1 LGELN
6 LEEISL
12 DEMWEVIESFGID
25 RKMLERSNPSEEK
38 IRDLYLL
45 IKNKK

>member
-1 LGELN
+1 MN

-12 DEMWEVIESFGID
+12 DEMWEVIESFGIN
-25 RKMLERSNPSEEK
+25 RKMFERSNPSEQK
-38 IRDLYLL
+38 IKDLYLL

>member
-1 LGELN
+1 LDKLN

-12 DEMWEVIESFGID
+12 DEMWEVIESYGIN
-25 RKMLERSNPSEEK
+25 RKMLERSNPSEQK
-38 IRDLYLL
+38 IKDLYLL